1 LPVLALGVAEALWR
15 EPDGISRRIGLD
27 EARRRLEAGA
37 GPLVCFRPSIQ
48 RRLGLKAFPAFDV
61 LELFAFARPARFCLP
76 TIRGVAE
83 ALSLPSPRGL
93 EAEADALEMSVR
105 ALLAELAADER
116 AFEPDLRPVPDQHEA
131 ISLPVP

>member
-1 LPVLALGVAEALWR
+1 MERIPPPGRGAPAGGTPALPLLALGVSEALWR
-15 EPDGISRRIGLD
+15 DPDGTCQRIGLD

-37 GPLVCFRPSIQ
+37 GPLLCFRPALQ

-61 LELFAFARPARFCLP
+61 LELFAFVRPARFCLP

-93 EAEADALEMSVR
+93 EAEADALQQSVQ
-105 ALLAELAADER
+105 A
-116 AFEPDLRPVPDQHEA
+116 
-131 ISLPVP
+131 